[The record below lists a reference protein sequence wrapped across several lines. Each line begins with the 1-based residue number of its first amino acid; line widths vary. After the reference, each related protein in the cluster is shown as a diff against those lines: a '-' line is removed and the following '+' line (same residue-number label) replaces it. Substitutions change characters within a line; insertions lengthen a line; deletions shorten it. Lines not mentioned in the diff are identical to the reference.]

1 MIEESLKRGQQKRA
15 IHVTKAKHHVLPH
28 KQSLDLNTYGERR
41 FDVSQNAVQEGK
53 RARGSNKRAKQR
65 EARYCKCKNY
75 QSEDHYF
82 AYQLYTDIYTSYLTS
97 IFANSKNRSKD

>member
-1 MIEESLKRGQQKRA
+1 MIEESLKQGQQKRA

-53 RARGSNKRAKQR
+53 RARGQEGVTKGRSREKQ
-65 EARYCKCKNY
+65 
-75 QSEDHYF
+75 D
-82 AYQLYTDIYTSYLTS
+82 L
-97 IFANSKNRSKD
+97 RSLD